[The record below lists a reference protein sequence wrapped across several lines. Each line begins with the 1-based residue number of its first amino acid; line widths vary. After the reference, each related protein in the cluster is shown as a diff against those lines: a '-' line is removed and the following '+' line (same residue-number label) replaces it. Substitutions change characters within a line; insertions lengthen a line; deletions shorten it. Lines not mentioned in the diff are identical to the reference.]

1 MSYNITVT
9 VSNSSYTMS
18 SYSRM
23 VLVCMYLLVFL
34 VGIIGNVKL
43 IRLLMVSRNISIIPF
58 LNLGIADLLFVIFI
72 PLYIIYILSNFHWHF
87 GKALCKLSSFF
98 FTSNMFAS
106 IFLITVISVYRYV
119 KITLPGF
126 TYKYVNIRNMYIT
139 IFFIWIISIILG
151 IPALY
156 FRNTIVTKNND
167 TLCIN
172 HYHDNRE
179 IAELIYKV
187 IICIRFILGYLL
199 PMIII
204 LVCYT
209 LLIYKTN
216 NISNISDK
224 IFFITASTALVFF
237 ICWMP
242 HHIINIISLVGSN
255 SKSKALRSFIKE
267 ASPIFVGFGCVY
279 SALNPIIYLAVI
291 RLLDRCNNNTYESLR
306 KTLTDENESVSSVAD
321 VYDDIEIR
329 DVNT

>member
-1 MSYNITVT
+1 MSYNIT

-216 NISNISDK
+216 NISDK

-242 HHIINIISLVGSN
+242 HHIINIISLVG

-291 RLLDRCNNNTYESLR
+291 RLLDRCNNTYESLR

>member
-1 MSYNITVT
+1 MSYNITV
-9 VSNSSYTMS
+9 SNSYPMS
-18 SYSRM
+18 IYSRT

-34 VGIIGNVKL
+34 VGIIGNIKL
-43 IRLLMVSRNISIIPF
+43 IKLLMVSRNISIIPF

-72 PLYIIYILSNFHWHF
+72 PLYIVYIISNFHWHF
-87 GKALCKLSSFF
+87 GKALCKISSFF

-139 IFFIWIISIILG
+139 IFTIWITSVILG

-172 HYHDNRE
+172 HYHDNKE

-187 IICIRFILGYLL
+187 IICIRFILGYLI

-204 LVCYT
+204 LICYT
-209 LLIYKTN
+209 LLICKTN

-224 IFFITASTALVFF
+224 IFFITAFTALVFF

-242 HHIINIISLVGSN
+242 HHLINIISLMG
-255 SKSKALRSFIKE
+255 SKSKALKSFIKE

-279 SALNPIIYLAVI
+279 SALNPIIYLSVI
-291 RLLDRCNNNTYESLR
+291 KLLDSCSTNTYESLR
-306 KTLTDENESVSSVAD
+306 ETLIDENESVSIVSD

-329 DVNT
+329 DVGT

>member
-1 MSYNITVT
+1 MSYNITV
-9 VSNSSYTMS
+9 SNRSNYTMN
-18 SYSRM
+18 SYSRIA
-23 VLVCMYLLVFL
+23 LVCMYLLVFL

-58 LNLGIADLLFVIFI
+58 ISLGIADLLFVIFI
-72 PLYIIYILSNFHWHF
+72 PLYIIYIISNFHWHF
-87 GKALCKLSSFF
+87 GKALCKISSFF
-98 FTSNMFAS
+98 FTANMFAS

-126 TYKYVNIRNMYIT
+126 TYKYVNIRNMYFT

-187 IICIRFILGYLL
+187 IICIRFILGYLI

-209 LLIYKTN
+209 LLIYRTN
-216 NISNISDK
+216 NISDK

-242 HHIINIISLVGSN
+242 HHIINIISLVGSKN
-255 SKSKALRSFIKE
+255 KALRSFIKE
-267 ASPIFVGFGCVY
+267 ASAIFVGFGCVY

-291 RLLDRCNNNTYESLR
+291 RLLYRCNSNNNTYESLR
-306 KTLTDENESVSSVAD
+306 ETLTDENESVSSVAD